1 MALEASKQRTIE
13 DAIRDGRKNRY
24 VSAQFHLLKCV
35 GLDRPNYEH
44 KLLVKLLLHAG
55 IDKIDNPVWTL
66 PDDEVMAFIKCEKSS
81 LLNALKACEACEDRH
96 SLQSTDGRMRPT
108 PEFLSDLASSLGV
121 CGIPDCTP
129 TIAWQV
135 WIAVSEQLSAL
146 KKSTN
151 ETPS

>member
-1 MALEASKQRTIE
+1 MEHLSNPTDTVLSDGTLRFVVRKPGQE
-13 DAIRDGRKNRY
+13 DVPIVAD
-24 VSAQFHLLKCV
+24 LLI
-35 GLDRPNYEH
+35 L
-44 KLLVKLLLHAG
+44 KL
-55 IDKIDNPVWTL
+55 T
-66 PDDEVMAFIKCEKSS
+66 
-81 LLNALKACEACEDRH
+81 CEACEDRH